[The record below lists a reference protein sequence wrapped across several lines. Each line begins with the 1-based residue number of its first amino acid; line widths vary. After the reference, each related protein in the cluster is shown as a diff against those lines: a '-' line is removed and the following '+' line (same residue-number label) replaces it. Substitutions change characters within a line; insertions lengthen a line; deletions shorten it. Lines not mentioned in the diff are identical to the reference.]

1 MSAHGADRR
10 RLALSRVTYAR
21 LAFSQLGSV
30 AIEYALVLPALLL
43 FTFGVID
50 IGRLLWTQ
58 TTLDRAVEAA
68 ARCGAINSL
77 TCGTAAQIQAY
88 AVGQAYGLA
97 VTTAAF
103 AVTSPACGVRVTATS
118 SFTFVIPWIATQN
131 IPLAATSC
139 YPQ

>member
-1 MSAHGADRR
+1 VH
-10 RLALSRVTYAR
+10 
-21 LAFSQLGSV
+21 LAFSRLGSA

-43 FTFGVID
+43 FTFGAID

-68 ARCGAINSL
+68 ARCGAINAL
-77 TCGTAAQIQAY
+77 TCGTAAQIRTY
-88 AVGQAYGLA
+88 AVNQAYGLA
-97 VTTAAF
+97 VTSGAF
-103 AVTSPACGVRVTATS
+103 AVTNPVCGVRVTATS
-118 SFTFVIPWIATQN
+118 SFTFIIPWIATQT